1 MSYHKSKPKT
11 GTLAL
16 SRKGGQKVHI
26 VLPDGRTGVVE
37 VVECGGQP
45 VKLGFTFPNDVV
57 IVRDELNRRT
67 PEERALEGT
76 AFGAAGKR
84 F

>member
-1 MSYHKSKPKT
+1 MNRRSPKPPT

-16 SRKGGQKVHI
+16 SRKGGQKVHL
-26 VLPDGRTGVVE
+26 VLPDGRTGTIE

-57 IVRDELNRRT
+57 IIRDELNRRT

-76 AFGAAGKR
+76 AFGAPGRR

>member
-1 MSYHKSKPKT
+1 MNRRSPKPPT

-16 SRKGGQKVHI
+16 SRKGGQKVHL
-26 VLPDGRTGVVE
+26 VLPDGRTGTIE

-45 VKLGFTFPNDVV
+45 VKLGFTFPN
-57 IVRDELNRRT
+57 RRT
-67 PEERALEGT
+67 AEERALEGT
-76 AFGAAGKR
+76 AFGAPGRR